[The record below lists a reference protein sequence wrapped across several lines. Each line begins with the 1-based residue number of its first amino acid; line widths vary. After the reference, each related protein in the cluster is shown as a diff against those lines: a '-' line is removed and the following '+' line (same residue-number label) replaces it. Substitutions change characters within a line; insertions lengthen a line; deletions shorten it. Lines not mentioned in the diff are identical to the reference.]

1 MDSSEARTAQRIV
14 QTKLR
19 EKAVPQIILELNH
32 ACSSR
37 AYDQMLAWQWRF
49 PAGFRVLP
57 EQEETGGTI
66 AAAASGLGQMGEAA
80 WPAIPALAR
89 CLDRSPMRFAENLEG
104 MDELIVMGP
113 VAEAALPCLRRIVS
127 EANPSFKEIA
137 GLAICTIEGPTDAQV
152 QAAGRQRAGG
162 NPLRE
167 DPVLSAL
174 LPRQLGQ
181 VITNEGRPPSER
193 EIAWNPGLT
202 RLPLLGQ

>member
-1 MDSSEARTAQRIV
+1 
-14 QTKLR
+14 
-19 EKAVPQIILELNH
+19 
-32 ACSSR
+32 
-37 AYDQMLAWQWRF
+37 
-49 PAGFRVLP
+49 
-57 EQEETGGTI
+57 
-66 AAAASGLGQMGEAA
+66 
-80 WPAIPALAR
+80 
-89 CLDRSPMRFAENLEG
+89 MRFAENLEG

-193 EIAWNPGLT
+193 EIAWNPSLT
-202 RLPLLGQ
+202 RLTNAPAWVTLRTLAEGSPDSTLAEVARQELRKLAMPARTNAP